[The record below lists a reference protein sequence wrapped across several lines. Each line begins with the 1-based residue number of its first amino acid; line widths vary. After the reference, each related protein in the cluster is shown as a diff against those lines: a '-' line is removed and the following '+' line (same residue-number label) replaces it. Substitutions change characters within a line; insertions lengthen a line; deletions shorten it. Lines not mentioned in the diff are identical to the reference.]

1 MQNSARMEYIHRILD
16 LELPSGQSAFLWGPR
31 KTGKSTL
38 LKHKFP
44 DSIVYDFLKTDL
56 MLEFS
61 KRPALLR
68 EQLMAKK
75 TEEISYPVILDE
87 VQKGPQIL
95 DEVHWIIENMGISF
109 ILCGSSARKL
119 KRGSANLLGGR
130 AWRFE
135 LFPLVSSELKEL
147 DLLKILNRG
156 MIPQHYLQDQY
167 KKSLQAYTRDYLKEE
182 VFDEGLTRNI
192 PAFSRFFDSM
202 AYSHGEL
209 VNYSNIARDCG
220 VDSRIVKEYYQ
231 ILIDT
236 LMGYMVEP
244 FRRRQN
250 RQVITRSP
258 KFYLFDTGVAGTITK
273 REIREEK
280 GILFGRAFEHFML
293 MEILAYRSY
302 SNKEFN
308 VTFWR
313 TKSGMEVDF
322 ILGDGQTAVEVKGTG
337 RLEKKDLKSIIA
349 FNNEYGPQK
358 SIVVCTEKTVRKF
371 GPIHIMPYRDF
382 LSDLWSG
389 NIIG

>member
-1 MQNSARMEYIHRILD
+1 
-16 LELPSGQSAFLWGPR
+16 
-31 KTGKSTL
+31 
-38 LKHKFP
+38 
-44 DSIVYDFLKTDL
+44 
-56 MLEFS
+56 
-61 KRPALLR
+61 
-68 EQLMAKK
+68 
-75 TEEISYPVILDE
+75 
-87 VQKGPQIL
+87 
-95 DEVHWIIENMGISF
+95 
-109 ILCGSSARKL
+109 
-119 KRGSANLLGGR
+119 
-130 AWRFE
+130 
-135 LFPLVSSELKEL
+135 
-147 DLLKILNRG
+147 
-156 MIPQHYLQDQY
+156 
-167 KKSLQAYTRDYLKEE
+167 
-182 VFDEGLTRNI
+182 
-192 PAFSRFFDSM
+192 M

-236 LMGYMVEP
+236 LMGYMIEP

-337 RLEKKDLKSIIA
+337 RLEKKDLKSINA
-349 FNNEYGPQK
+349 FNNKYGPQK

-371 GPIHIMPYRDF
+371 GPVHIMPYRDF